1 MSVLWTIGC
10 VSLAI
15 WIVLLVGR
23 GGFWLPRPRLH
34 PLQQPVEGQQDIS
47 VAAVIPARNEED
59 ILSQTLPTV
68 LGQDFAGKFRVIL
81 VDDRSEDGT
90 ADIAQQVAEECGLA
104 NKLTNLLTIPI
115 PCVAKTRLPSRH
127 ESVHF
132 WTIRGIVISKATSPR
147 LLSLCAASC
156 PSESLLQLT

>member
-1 MSVLWTIGC
+1 MGVVWAIGC

-23 GGFWLPRPRLH
+23 GGFWLPRPLLH
-34 PLQQPVEGQQDIS
+34 ALQQPVEGQQQKVS
-47 VAAVIPARNEED
+47 VVAVIPARNEED
-59 ILSQTLPTV
+59 IIGETLPTV
-68 LGQDFAGKFRVIL
+68 LNQDFPGEFRVIL

-104 NKLTNLLTIPI
+104 NKLANLLTIPI
-115 PCVAKTRLPSRH
+115 PCVAETRLPSRH

-132 WTIRGIVISKATSPR
+132 
-147 LLSLCAASC
+147 
-156 PSESLLQLT
+156 